1 VNGADGLE
9 EAARVRQ
16 RRERVLVVDD
26 AANLRELLTVLLDVE
41 DDFEVVGTAADGAQ
55 AIERAAALQPDVVL
69 LDLAMPVMDG
79 LQALPG
85 LREQL
90 PHARIVIFSGFEHEA
105 LAKQAIEAGADAYV
119 EKGTSVMQLVARLRQ
134 LRQPARGDA
143 EASPGG

>member
-1 VNGADGLE
+1 M
-9 EAARVRQ
+9 VRQ
-16 RRERVLVVDD
+16 RRERVLGVDD

-90 PHARIVIFSGFEHEA
+90 PGARIVIFSGFEHEA
-105 LAKQAIEAGADAYV
+105 LAREALAAGADAYI

-134 LRQPARGDA
+134 LRTSAGEDTA
-143 EASPGG
+143 

>member
-1 VNGADGLE
+1 M
-9 EAARVRQ
+9 RP

-41 DDFEVVGTAADGAQ
+41 DDFEVVGTAADGVQ
-55 AIERAAALQPDVVL
+55 ALEKAESLNPDIVL

-85 LREQL
+85 LRERL
-90 PHARIVIFSGFEHEA
+90 PLARIVIFSGFEHEA
-105 LAKQAIEAGADAYV
+105 LAREALAAGADAYI

-134 LRQPARGDA
+134 LRRPAGEDSA
-143 EASPGG
+143 

>member
-1 VNGADGLE
+1 M
-9 EAARVRQ
+9 RP

-41 DDFEVVGTAADGAQ
+41 DDFEVVGTAADGVQ
-55 AIERAAALQPDVVL
+55 ALDRADALEPDIVL

-85 LREQL
+85 LRARL
-90 PHARIVIFSGFEHEA
+90 PRARIVIFSGFEHEA
-105 LAKQAIEAGADAYV
+105 LAREALAAGADAYI

-134 LRQPARGDA
+134 LRTSAGEDT
-143 EASPGG
+143 G

>member
-1 VNGADGLE
+1 VTITASPAR
-9 EAARVRQ
+9 EAAVVRQ

-55 AIERAAALQPDVVL
+55 ALERADALEPDIVL

-79 LQALPG
+79 LQALPA
-85 LREQL
+85 LRDRL
-90 PHARIVIFSGFEHEA
+90 PNARIVIFSGFEHEA
-105 LAKQAIEAGADAYV
+105 LAREALAAGADAYI

-134 LRQPARGDA
+134 LRSAGEDT
-143 EASPGG
+143 G

>member
-1 VNGADGLE
+1 VTITASPPR
-9 EAARVRQ
+9 EAAVVRQ

-41 DDFEVVGTAADGAQ
+41 DDFEVVGTAADGVQALEKAQ
-55 AIERAAALQPDVVL
+55 SLNPDIVL

-85 LREQL
+85 LRERL
-90 PHARIVIFSGFEHEA
+90 PGARIVIFSGFEHEA
-105 LAKQAIEAGADAYV
+105 LAREALAAGADAYV

-134 LRQPARGDA
+134 LRTSAGEDTA
-143 EASPGG
+143 